1 MSTIPTLE
9 TRNIFQ
15 VAMKI
20 VTNGDK
26 TLDKLAKPMA
36 AQFQLDGSS
45 APYQDAYDDAVA
57 AYALA
62 KGSKT
67 QQAKIS
73 QAWTLA
79 SKRAYYHL
87 NAVGF
92 RLSSPSIRSGGDV
105 TILLVAEAR
114 KQAAAEN
121 QAKVDKLNATIAT
134 ASARSEQAKLE
145 KMQQATPESI
155 ASDLR
160 QTLELSGVS
169 LASVARIL
177 YHGEDWLKF
186 ARDVAQ
192 LAILSPHGFV
202 TVDDNLV
209 TAEQV

>member
-1 MSTIPTLE
+1 MSTNDSNL
-9 TRNIFQ
+9 FQ
-15 VAMKI
+15 VAMRI
-20 VTNGDK
+20 VSNGDK

-36 AQFQLDGSS
+36 SQFQLDGSS
-45 APYQDAYDDAVA
+45 APYQVAYDDAVA

-62 KGSKT
+62 KGNKT

-73 QAWTLA
+73 QAWALA

-145 KMQQATPESI
+145 KMQQATPETI
-155 ASDLR
+155 ASDL
-160 QTLELSGVS
+160 QQVLELSGVS

-177 YHGEDWLKF
+177 YHGDDWSRF
-186 ARDVAQ
+186 VRDVTQ
-192 LAILSPHGFV
+192 LDSANHATAEQV
-202 TVDDNLV
+202 TADQV

>member
-9 TRNIFQ
+9 TRNLFQ
-15 VAMKI
+15 VAMKV

-26 TLDKLAKPMA
+26 SLDKLAKPMA

-45 APYQDAYDDAVA
+45 APYQVAYDDAVA

-62 KGSKT
+62 KNSKI

-73 QAWTLA
+73 QAWSLA

-87 NAVGF
+87 NAIGF

-155 ASDLR
+155 ASDM
-160 QTLELSGVS
+160 QQVLELSGVS

-177 YHGEDWLKF
+177 YHGEDWLRF

-192 LAILSPHGFV
+192 LASLSPLGFFRP
-202 TVDDNLV
+202 DDNLV
-209 TAEQV
+209 PAEQT

>member
-1 MSTIPTLE
+1 MSANESNL
-9 TRNIFQ
+9 FQ
-15 VAMKI
+15 VAMRI
-20 VTNGDK
+20 VSNGDK

-36 AQFQLDGSS
+36 SQFQLDGSP
-45 APYQDAYDDAVA
+45 APYQIAYDDAVA

-73 QAWTLA
+73 QAWALA

-92 RLSSPSIRSGGDV
+92 RLSSPSIRSGGEV

-121 QAKVDKLNATIAT
+121 QAKIDKLNETIAT
-134 ASARSEQAKLE
+134 ASARSEAAKIE
-145 KMQQATPESI
+145 KMRLATPDSI
-155 ASDLR
+155 AGDL
-160 QTLELSGVS
+160 QQVLELSGVS

-177 YHGEDWLKF
+177 YHGDDWSRF
-186 ARDVAQ
+186 VRDVAQ
-192 LAILSPHGFV
+192 LDSARHATEIR
-202 TVDDNLV
+202 VDAPTLE
-209 TAEQV
+209 TC

>member
-1 MSTIPTLE
+1 MSNNDSNL
-9 TRNIFQ
+9 FQ
-15 VAMKI
+15 VAMRI
-20 VTNGDK
+20 VSNGDK

-45 APYQDAYDDAVA
+45 APYQVAYDDAVA
-57 AYALA
+57 AYAIA
-62 KGSKT
+62 KGNKA
-67 QQAKIS
+67 QQSKIS
-73 QAWTLA
+73 QAWALA

-87 NAVGF
+87 NAIGF
-92 RLSSPSIRSGGDV
+92 RLASPSIRSGGDV

-134 ASARSEQAKLE
+134 ASARSEAAKIE

-155 ASDLR
+155 AEDLR
-160 QTLELSGVS
+160 QVLDLSGVS

-177 YHGEDWLKF
+177 YHGDDWSRF
-186 ARDVAQ
+186 VRDVTQ
-192 LAILSPHGFV
+192 LDSANHATAEPV
-202 TVDDNLV
+202 TTEPV

>member
-1 MSTIPTLE
+1 
-9 TRNIFQ
+9 
-15 VAMKI
+15 MKI
-20 VTNGDK
+20 VANGDK

-36 AQFQLDGSS
+36 IQFQLDGSS
-45 APYQDAYDDAVA
+45 VPYQVAYDDAVA

-62 KGSKT
+62 KGNKT

-73 QAWTLA
+73 QAWALA

-87 NAVGF
+87 NVVGF
-92 RLSSPSIRSGGDV
+92 RLASPSIRSGGDV

-134 ASARSEQAKLE
+134 ASARSEQAKVE

-155 ASDLR
+155 AGDL
-160 QTLELSGVS
+160 QQVLELSGVS

-192 LAILSPHGFV
+192 LASLSPNGFV
-202 TVDDNLV
+202 TADDNLV

>member
-1 MSTIPTLE
+1 MSSTDSNL
-9 TRNIFQ
+9 FQ
-15 VAMKI
+15 VAMRI
-20 VTNGDK
+20 VSNGDK

-36 AQFQLDGSS
+36 SQFQLDGSS
-45 APYQDAYDDAVA
+45 APYQVAYDDAVA

-62 KGSKT
+62 KGNKT

-73 QAWTLA
+73 QAWALA

-92 RLSSPSIRSGGDV
+92 RLSAPSIRSGGDV
-105 TILLVAEAR
+105 IILLVAEAR

-155 ASDLR
+155 AGDL
-160 QTLELSGVS
+160 QQVLELSGVS

-177 YHGEDWLKF
+177 YHGEDWVRF
-186 ARDVAQ
+186 VRDVTQ
-192 LAILSPHGFV
+192 LDSSRHA
-202 TVDDNLV
+202 TAEQV
-209 TAEQV
+209 TAEQVTAEQV

>member
-1 MSTIPTLE
+1 MSTIPSLE

-15 VAMKI
+15 VAMKV

-26 TLDKLAKPMA
+26 SLDKLAKPMA

-45 APYQDAYDDAVA
+45 APYQVAYDDAVA

-62 KGSKT
+62 KNSKI

-73 QAWTLA
+73 QAWSLA

-87 NAVGF
+87 NAIGF

-155 ASDLR
+155 ASDM
-160 QTLELSGVS
+160 QQVLELSGVS

-177 YHGEDWLKF
+177 YHGEDWSRF
-186 ARDVAQ
+186 VRDVTQ
-192 LAILSPHGFV
+192 LDSANHA
-202 TVDDNLV
+202 TAEQV
-209 TAEQV
+209 TAEQVTAEQV

>member
-9 TRNIFQ
+9 TRNLFQ
-15 VAMKI
+15 VAMKV

-26 TLDKLAKPMA
+26 SLDKLAKPMA

-45 APYQDAYDDAVA
+45 APYQVAYDDAVA

-62 KGSKT
+62 KNSKI

-73 QAWTLA
+73 QAWSLA

-87 NAVGF
+87 NAIGF

-155 ASDLR
+155 ASDM
-160 QTLELSGVS
+160 QQVLELSGVS

-177 YHGEDWLKF
+177 YHGEDWSRF
-186 ARDVAQ
+186 VRDVTQ
-192 LAILSPHGFV
+192 LDSANHA
-202 TVDDNLV
+202 TAEQV